1 MSEGMETK
9 NKGVEG
15 RYLGKVEVSLD
26 AMATMAGK
34 AALQCY
40 GVVGMSSSRLS
51 DDIAEVLKQENY
63 RRGVKVRSTKEGNII
78 IDLYVVVEYGTRI
91 SEVARNIMSTVKF
104 TVEKAI
110 GLPVA
115 QVNVNVQGLRISD
128 KE

>member
-1 MSEGMETK
+1 MSEGIETK
-9 NKGVEG
+9 RTEVEG

-26 AMATMAGK
+26 AIATMAGK

-51 DDIAEVLKQENY
+51 DDIAEVLQQENY
-63 RRGVKVRSTKEGNII
+63 RRGVKVHSAKEGKII

-104 TVEKAI
+104 TVEKGI
-110 GLPVA
+110 GLPVG

>member
-1 MSEGMETK
+1 MSETPEAK
-9 NKGVEG
+9 EEVEG

-26 AMATMAGK
+26 AIATMAGK

-40 GVVGMSSSRLS
+40 GVVGMSSSRLT
-51 DDIAEVLKQENY
+51 DDIAEVLQQENY
-63 RRGVKVRSTKEGNII
+63 RRGVKVRSREGSII

-91 SEVARNIMSTVKF
+91 SEVARNIMSAVKF
-104 TVEKAI
+104 AVEKAI

-128 KE
+128 KQ